1 MNPAE
6 PPRETYWDLLED
18 VARLQ
23 GEMGKDL
30 VAWAQAYEAAGR
42 AFQGSAETVRLM
54 AELGRRM
61 EQYLQSGPPLAVR
74 QALQAFANPM
84 QTLGGTPGTSAVDP
98 FTRFWE
104 LWAATPRPGEPP
116 PSSEGDDR
124 EGSA

>member
-1 MNPAE
+1 MSSPE
-6 PPRETYWDLLED
+6 HPPETYWDLLED

-30 VAWAQAYEAAGR
+30 VAWARAYEAGGR
-42 AFQGSAETVRLM
+42 ALEGSAETVRLM

-61 EQYLQSGPPLAVR
+61 EQYLQSGPPVAVQ

-84 QTLGGTPGTSAVDP
+84 QAMGAIPGASAVDP

-104 LWAATPRPGEPP
+104 LWAATLRGNEPQSP
-116 PSSEGDDR
+116 AESDDR
-124 EGSA
+124 EGG

>member
-23 GEMGKDL
+23 GEMGQDL
-30 VAWAQAYEAAGR
+30 VAWAQAYEAGGR

-84 QTLGGTPGTSAVDP
+84 QTIGVTPGASAVDP

-104 LWAATPRPGEPP
+104 LWAATLRGNEPR
-116 PSSEGDDR
+116 SHSESDDR
-124 EGSA
+124 EGG

>member
-30 VAWAQAYEAAGR
+30 VAWARAYEAGGR

-74 QALQAFANPM
+74 QALQAFANPTQAM
-84 QTLGGTPGTSAVDP
+84 GVTPGTSTVDP
-98 FTRFWE
+98 FTRFWK
-104 LWAATPRPGEPP
+104 LWAATLRTNEPQPNPR
-116 PSSEGDDR
+116 GDDR